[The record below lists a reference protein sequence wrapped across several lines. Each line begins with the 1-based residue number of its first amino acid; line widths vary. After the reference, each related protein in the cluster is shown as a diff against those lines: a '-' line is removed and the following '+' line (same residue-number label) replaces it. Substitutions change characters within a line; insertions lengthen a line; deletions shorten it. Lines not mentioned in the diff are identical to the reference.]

1 MYQKATVHRH
11 ILCPIGSE
19 WDKLFA
25 WGKVSSEEISVNFLS
40 VKFLKGRSKA
50 SGHGEEAFR
59 GQHSHGCVLK
69 TTTVLDW
76 LDITGY
82 GNPVETQNTSSS
94 QKTKNKTKKQYRRKI
109 KKAKKKKK
117 KKTEEAIGEPDLDR
131 DTWSDAGQCHYDRKR
146 QDGSVPN
153 QILCCHTFIRPINP
167 NGSGGICCEIK
178 SQILRLEL
186 GEKPFYIIL
195 VKTIPWFPH
204 AHTLYFVRVWESK
217 YHARPVTSWTTQYK
231 PWNFLIN

>member
-1 MYQKATVHRH
+1 M
-11 ILCPIGSE
+11 
-19 WDKLFA
+19 
-25 WGKVSSEEISVNFLS
+25 
-40 VKFLKGRSKA
+40 
-50 SGHGEEAFR
+50 
-59 GQHSHGCVLK
+59 
-69 TTTVLDW
+69 
-76 LDITGY
+76 DITAY
-82 GNPVETQNTSSS
+82 GHPVETQNTSSS
-94 QKTKNKTKKQYRRKI
+94 QKNK
-109 KKAKKKKK
+109 KKAIQKKDKESQKNK

-204 AHTLYFVRVWESK
+204 AHTLYFVQVWESK
-217 YHARPVTSWTTQYK
+217 YHACPVTSWTTKYK